1 MGYEMY
7 LVRDDNRTLYEL
19 GKTRAGLHVP
29 LQEFQDRRTGTFVLT
44 DREVLMEFLLD
55 GILEHGN
62 WEQPN
67 DFRPFAREL
76 AHRMIHWGG
85 GQPVRVAGEGEVTQ
99 LHVRKEDRFVITDS
113 MYSSEW
119 RYYNVYMTL
128 ERVLQEQI
136 DNTLVSPCDL
146 PEVRRVRSYGIN
158 RFNKAPKIL
167 VPTEEGF
174 VEQPKEV
181 WQQKFLDEMKALKPL
196 TTNRG
201 CGMFGCS
208 VSGPHDH
215 GPRDTNT
222 KPELR
227 FCGCDCHDNPVVC
240 TGFHICCHEINTPR
254 KDQTPRP
261 PLTRAESVIGEFKTF
276 TMPVIRKA
284 APKLISE
291 DLLSADPGCKELFRD
306 VARHMIEAS
315 AAMKLKEPPLQSKAG
330 PTKLLTREEME
341 KLTTKRLLAYKNKLY
356 KVPEGP
362 SHEET
367 MYGGTDHGMHKQRP
381 EWQETVKIANE
392 ILATRENV

>member
-7 LVRDDNRTLYEL
+7 IVRDDNRTLYEL

-55 GILEHGN
+55 GILEHGS
-62 WEQPN
+62 WEQPF
-67 DFRPFAREL
+67 DYRPLAREL

-85 GQPVRVAGEGEVTQ
+85 GQPVRVVGEDEVTQ
-99 LHVRKEDRFVITDS
+99 LHIRDEDRYLVTDS
-113 MYSSEW
+113 RYSSEFP
-119 RYYNVYMTL
+119 YYNAFMAL

-136 DNTLVSPCDL
+136 DNTRSAPCDL
-146 PEVRRVRSYGIN
+146 PAVRHVRSYSIS
-158 RFNKAPKIL
+158 RFNRPPKIL
-167 VPTEEGF
+167 IPTEEGF
-174 VEQPKEV
+174 LEQPKEV
-181 WQQKFLDEMKALKPL
+181 WQRKFLDEMKALKPL

-208 VSGPHDH
+208 VSGLHDH
-215 GPRDTNT
+215 GLRDTNT

-240 TGFHICCHEINTPR
+240 TGFHFCCHEVNASR
-254 KDQTPRP
+254 KTQTPRP
-261 PLTRAESVIGEFKTF
+261 PVKPIKVPEFKTF
-276 TMPVIRKA
+276 TMPIIRKPF
-284 APKLISE
+284 PKLMSE
-291 DLLSADPGCKELFRD
+291 DLLGADPGCKELFRD

-315 AAMKLKEPPLQSKAG
+315 AALQVKEPPRSYVG
-330 PTKLLTREEME
+330 PPGKFLTREEME
-341 KLTTKRLLAYKNKLY
+341 KLTTKRLLAYRNSLY
-356 KVPEGP
+356 RYPEGP

-367 MYGGTDHGMHKQRP
+367 IYGGIDYQMHKCRP
-381 EWQETVKIANE
+381 EWKAAIALVKE